1 VTVRSMTANATAVLT
16 SFLMLLSCVVWALL
30 QG

>member
-1 VTVRSMTANATAVLT
+1 MTANATAVLT